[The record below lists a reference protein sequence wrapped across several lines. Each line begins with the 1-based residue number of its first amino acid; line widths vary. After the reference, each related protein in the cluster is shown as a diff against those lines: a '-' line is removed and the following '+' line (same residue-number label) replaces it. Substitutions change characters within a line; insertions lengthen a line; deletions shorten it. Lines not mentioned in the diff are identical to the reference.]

1 MDQMKFDQILE
12 AVNVE
17 TANRSK
23 GSFKRALW
31 YGNNNM
37 WIGQNKGLRKGIQ
50 NAPKQLF
57 MSSLGAIPLPPGIS
71 DIFSEAV
78 NIALNKGKEIYGDE
92 VKPWIKSKRSGT
104 AIDAQR
110 RNIKKD
116 VKEMQAGAFQYIDR
130 NLVKLKDA
138 KNKIDPAVQAM
149 MRTQATSQAVGG
161 FGKNAVSSEAEG
173 KSAHNALRAIAETQ
187 HYIDKLATHTTA
199 AKDACD
205 RIMENLNQLK
215 IGLEKN
221 QQEVSDYIKEYM

>member
-138 KNKIDPAVQAM
+138 KNKIDPAVQALL
-149 MRTQATSQAVGG
+149 RRRPGG
-161 FGKNAVSSEAEG
+161 ARPFA
-173 KSAHNALRAIAETQ
+173 SAGWPAPSPWRLNRSCRPPIGSRAWSPPRGWSA
-187 HYIDKLATHTTA
+187 
-199 AKDACD
+199 
-205 RIMENLNQLK
+205 
-215 IGLEKN
+215 
-221 QQEVSDYIKEYM
+221 